1 MEIKCNRPSQQQ
13 NISIILVV
21 GQLLSTAVITAPQL
35 CGAPTTHAPTVATEA
50 LKSMQ
55 LRSQIEAGG
64 EAWQISQMHALY
76 THLQYTTQHL
86 VCTHITMCGAVNK
99 QLRINKS
106 VNTLYSPPDKNTYTS
121 DSDIYATIPKP
132 LSTPEICSPKAC
144 SL

>member
-1 MEIKCNRPSQQQ
+1 MQP
-13 NISIILVV
+13 
-21 GQLLSTAVITAPQL
+21 AITATEHL
-35 CGAPTTHAPTVATEA
+35 YYISCWTAFIDCCHYSSSTVWCSNNTCTHCSNRSLEIHAAE
-50 LKSMQ
+50 KSD
-55 LRSQIEAGG
+55 RSRGG
-64 EAWQISQMHALY
+64 SMADISMHALY